1 MKKETIRDIALAT
14 ALLFSGA
21 SFFMNSGIQKDLKKV
36 FTTHSKKQAI
46 HATAKTKIRKGI
58 YGAVDRQKLM
68 DKENVRK
75 QKELDKKNVQHV
87 RDVSKKAVA
96 DVRERSRRDLVALRG
111 Y

>member
-21 SFFMNSGIQKDLKKV
+21 SFFMNSGIQKDLKKA
-36 FTTHSKKQAI
+36 FTTHSKKHAV
-46 HATAKTKIRKGI
+46 HATAKIRKGI